1 VAFFEEQREVMLR
14 LAAILSAML
23 VFCRVDAAVF
33 DVPQGN
39 DSIVG
44 EIKVVQISGA
54 NTLPDVARHYDVG
67 YDEIT
72 MANPDVDVWLP
83 KPEQHIVVPT
93 QFILPP
99 KPWTG
104 VIINIPQ
111 RRLFYFLPVK
121 KGETPKVLTL
131 PVGIAR
137 EDWETPL
144 GLSFI
149 KSKQKDPA
157 WFVPKSIRKEHL
169 ENEGYELPEYFP
181 PGPNNPMGMLAVE
194 TGFRSIFVHGT
205 NRPWGIGM
213 RVSHG
218 CLHLYPEDAATF
230 FDVAVVK
237 TPLRVINEPVLVG
250 RRDNELRISM
260 YRPVIEYGPPPSRMT
275 LATTAFIPYLQE
287 MKTASSPIYDL
298 DWGRV
303 QSMADSKLDGHVVP
317 VPVTT
322 GTPTLE
328 SIVAAV
334 PVEAYTAEP
343 YGYDANDARVPDR
356 ATQPAAVAPAGD
368 PPPNDLPPNIIKPD
382 AGPGYIISPE
392 PATSP

>member
-1 VAFFEEQREVMLR
+1 MLR
-14 LAAILSAML
+14 LAMILSAML

-33 DVPQGN
+33 DVPEGT

-44 EIKVVQISGA
+44 EIRVVQSSGD
-54 NTLPDVARHYDVG
+54 NTLLDIARHFDVG

-72 MANPDVDVWLP
+72 LANPDIDVWLP
-83 KPEQHIVVPT
+83 KPDQRIVVPT

-169 ENEGYELPEYFP
+169 DSEGVELPEYFP

-205 NRPWGIGM
+205 NRPWGVGM

-218 CLHLYPEDAATF
+218 CLHLYPEDASAF
-230 FDVAVVK
+230 FDAVVVK
-237 TPLRVINEPVLVG
+237 APLRVINEPVLIG
-250 RRDNELRISM
+250 RRGAELRVAM

-275 LATTAFIPYLQE
+275 LAAIAFMPYLQE
-287 MKTASSPIYDL
+287 MKAAALPTYDV
-298 DWGRV
+298 DWARL
-303 QSMADSKLDGHVVP
+303 QSLADSPAEGHVVP
-317 VPVTT
+317 APVTA
-322 GTPTLE
+322 GAPSLE
-328 SIVAAV
+328 SIVSTL
-334 PVEAYTAEP
+334 PVEPYDAAP
-343 YGYDANDARVPDR
+343 YGYDSNDARVPER
-356 ATQPAAVAPAGD
+356 HQQPATGATPATIPASAPAQDG
-368 PPPNDLPPNIIKPD
+368 
-382 AGPGYIISPE
+382 
-392 PATSP
+392 

>member
-1 VAFFEEQREVMLR
+1 MLR
-14 LAAILSAML
+14 RAVLRLTVILSAML

-33 DVPQGN
+33 DVPQGT

-44 EIKVVQISGA
+44 EIKVVQSAGS
-54 NTLPDVARHYDVG
+54 NTLLDIARHFDVG

-72 MANPDVDVWLP
+72 MANPGVDVWLP
-83 KPEQHIVVPT
+83 KPDQHIVVPT

-131 PVGIAR
+131 PLGIAR

-144 GLSFI
+144 GQSFI

-169 ENEGYELPEYFP
+169 DAEGYEFPDYFP

-194 TGFRSIFVHGT
+194 TGFKSIFVHGT
-205 NRPWGIGM
+205 NRPWGVGM

-218 CLHLYPEDAATF
+218 CLHLYPEDASTF
-230 FDVAVVK
+230 FDTVVVK

-250 RRDNELRISM
+250 RRDNELRVSM

-275 LATTAFIPYLQE
+275 LAATALMPFLQE
-287 MKTASSPIYDL
+287 MKTAASPIYDL
-298 DWGRV
+298 DWARL
-303 QSMADSKLDGHVVP
+303 QAMADSKADGHVVP

-334 PVEAYTAEP
+334 PVEAYVAEP
-343 YGYDANDARVPDR
+343 YGYDANDARVPERHQQSD
-356 ATQPAAVAPAGD
+356 AAPAPAAVPAGD
-368 PPPNDLPPNIIKPD
+368 SRTEVLP
-382 AGPGYIISPE
+382 
-392 PATSP
+392 